1 MWQNGDGTEYYPSSE
16 KQLDTFFNFDIR
28 DGIEET
34 GYTSDSERQSRKLT
48 LGKIDAYVSRF
59 GEDGVDTKNGSLLAD
74 ETYALELDRAKRMM
88 ADIGKDA
95 YASFVPYNTDKKS
108 SIGFEICVDN
118 CRFSIP
124 RDYYLIGFDKFLWLD
139 INTSVVS
146 VLQQESW
153 PNWLNAKIDDEAIL
167 DETATNDV
175 YDLNPETIAML
186 KKLSN
191 GALIDEF
198 RDLAIYLG
206 LGDKV
211 KVNRKKI
218 GMIDSIAGALKNFN
232 VDGEDDLIKIL
243 NLVGLKIINTS
254 DRLKPLLDDGQLR
267 LNDKT
272 EIDSLMEAI
281 KRTGLL

>member
-1 MWQNGDGTEYYPSSE
+1 MEDYPSSKE
-16 KQLDTFFNFDIR
+16 QLEEFLNFDIR

-34 GYTSDSERQSRKLT
+34 GDTSDSEKQSREIT
-48 LGKIDAYVSRF
+48 LGKIGAYVSRF
-59 GEDGVDTKNGSLLAD
+59 GDDGVNTKNGSLLDD
-74 ETYALELDRAKRMM
+74 ETYALELDRAKLMM

-95 YASFVPYNTDKKS
+95 YVSFVPYDTDKKS
-108 SIGFEICVDN
+108 SIGFEIRVDN
-118 CRFSIP
+118 RRYSIP

-146 VLQQESW
+146 VLRQESW
-153 PNWLNAKIDDEAIL
+153 PSWLNAKIDDEAIL

-175 YDLNPETIAML
+175 CNLNPETIAML

-206 LGDKV
+206 LGDKI

-218 GMIDSIAGALKNFN
+218 GMIDSISKALKNFN
-232 VDGEDDLIKIL
+232 VDSEDDLRKIL
-243 NLVGLKIINTS
+243 NLVGLKIIKTS
-254 DRLKPLLDDGQLR
+254 NRLDPILDGGQSR
-267 LNDKT
+267 PNDKT
-272 EIDSLMEAI
+272 EIDSLVEAI
-281 KRTGLL
+281 KKPITFS